1 MQSLSIFS
9 LLVASAVGGGVG
21 LLSGIF
27 GVGGGFLLVPL
38 LNSVLGIPMATAVGS
53 TACYTLGPATTA
65 MLARR
70 PRSGFVEVPL
80 ILCGGL
86 FLGVLG
92 GTSAIAGLKSTGA
105 IDVAGRAVAATDLLV
120 LSFYAVLMLGIAA
133 MSLADGLR
141 RTPRSVPA
149 GGWISK
155 VPVPPVVR
163 FDDVGSFSI
172 PVLSW
177 TGLVVGFL
185 SGFLGMSGGLVLVP
199 AAIYLLGLKVHDAT
213 SITIVIVW
221 LVSVQSTLMH
231 AMHQNV
237 QLTLVAALLI
247 CGTIGAQIG
256 TELGRKIRGQRLKL
270 GFGILVLSAAAIV
283 IARLWSL
290 WTQSAGSE

>member
-1 MQSLSIFS
+1 MPEWSVFS
-9 LLVASAVGGGVG
+9 VLVAAAVGGGVG

-70 PRSGFVEVPL
+70 PRSGFIELPL

-86 FLGVLG
+86 FLGVLA
-92 GTSAIAGLKSTGA
+92 GTSSITFLKQA
-105 IDVAGRAVAATDLLV
+105 APIEVAGRSIVATDLLV
-120 LSFYAVLMLGIAA
+120 LASYAILMLGIAA

-141 RTPRSVPA
+141 QTPPVVPD

-155 VPVPPVVR
+155 LAIPPTGAIPE
-163 FDDVGSFSI
+163 VGRFSI

-177 TGLVVGFL
+177 TGLIVGFL

-199 AAIYLLGLKVHDAT
+199 AAIYLLGLSVHSAT
-213 SITIVIVW
+213 SVTIVIVW
-221 LVSVQSTLMH
+221 LVSLQSTLMH
-231 AMHQNV
+231 ALHQNIE
-237 QLTLVAALLI
+237 LPLVAALLI
-247 CGTIGAQIG
+247 CGTIGAQVG
-256 TELGRKIRGQRLKL
+256 TEFGDRIRGQKLKL
-270 GFGILVLSAAAIV
+270 GFGILVLVAAAIV
-283 IARLWSL
+283 IARLWKLWSL
-290 WTQSAGSE
+290 SAPAV